1 MSLHSQHIVLIP
13 SQPDTTPVFDH
24 IPSHLVVEAANT
36 NFIVVGVTLLR
47 LEPMIYHTHSEH
59 ANHYTT
65 DAVSSKGKS
74 DMFKIQGRQQ
84 KKNYIMY
91 ILKK

>member
-1 MSLHSQHIVLIP
+1 
-13 SQPDTTPVFDH
+13 
-24 IPSHLVVEAANT
+24 VEAANT
-36 NFIVVGVTLLR
+36 NFIVVGVTILR
-47 LEPMIYHTHSEH
+47 LEPMIYHTHSE
-59 ANHYTT
+59 HYTT

-91 ILKK
+91 ILKE